1 MRVVIDTNVLVSAAL
16 CAGKSRRVVLF
27 VVDSED
33 IEWIVT
39 EDILKEYTEVL
50 GRAKF
55 GLPREVLE
63 RWIELIRA
71 KTRQILTTEEVL
83 LPRDPM
89 DAKFLACALSSQA
102 DYLITGDKDFSQLLR
117 MGKTVILSV
126 SLFDRLVVQQL
137 I

>member
-1 MRVVIDTNVLVSAAL
+1 
-16 CAGKSRRVVLF
+16 
-27 VVDSED
+27 
-33 IEWIVT
+33 
-39 EDILKEYTEVL
+39 
-50 GRAKF
+50 
-55 GLPREVLE
+55 
-63 RWIELIRA
+63 
-71 KTRQILTTEEVL
+71 
-83 LPRDPM
+83 M